1 MKAKNIT
8 SRRNLCV
15 QGFGCPSVFETDR
28 NSFIVVGAVPASNK
42 LPRNVLS
49 KIGKGEVAVE
59 IPGGTLVKV

>member
-8 SRRNLCV
+8 SRKNLCI
-15 QGFGCPSVFETDR
+15 GLGCPSVFETDR